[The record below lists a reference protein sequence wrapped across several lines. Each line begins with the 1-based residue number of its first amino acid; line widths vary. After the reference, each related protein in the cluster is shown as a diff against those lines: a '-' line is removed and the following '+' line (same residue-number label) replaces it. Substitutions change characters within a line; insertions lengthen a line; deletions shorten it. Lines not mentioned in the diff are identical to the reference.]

1 MLHTQEFKDKIITE
15 VEEIKS
21 LSVVFKKHSLPVSTV
36 ATWIKARNK
45 KIEYNL
51 EVTKKDLKEENKNL
65 KKKLLDTELELKI
78 IKDLLKKTYQM

>member
-1 MLHTQEFKDKIITE
+1 MLHTQEFKDKIINE
-15 VEEIKS
+15 VEEVKS
-21 LSVVFKKHSLPVSTV
+21 LSVVCKKHSLPVSTV
-36 ATWIKARNK
+36 ATWIKTRNK

-51 EVTKKDLKEENKNL
+51 ETSKKDLKDENKNL